1 MFIGMGMPIPDLA
14 NLPGPS
20 RPGGGGGTPFE
31 YTAIDNSFSM
41 EFDGVSSYFDPG
53 TDSSL
58 DIFGSD
64 FSASLWFNNP
74 VSGTNTSAGLIQIA
88 SFTTKF
94 AITKGSN
101 AGNLGFVIGT
111 NSWRY
116 NIGSGLN
123 DGNWHHVALVR
134 DSGTYTFY
142 IDKTAYTSFSSG
154 TYNTGGYNS
163 IGRGLQSFQYFTG
176 HLDEIALFNHAIS
189 ANTVDA
195 IYDATANNPGK
206 VADLSETPGGAPI
219 AWYRM
224 GD

>member
-1 MFIGMGMPIPDLA
+1 MFIGVGTPIPVIA
-14 NLPGPS
+14 NLPGSS
-20 RPGGGGGTPFE
+20 RPGGGSTPAFE
-31 YTAIDNSFSM
+31 YTAIDNNFSM
-41 EFDGVSSYFDPG
+41 EFDGVASYYDLG
-53 TDSSL
+53 TNSSL

-64 FSASLWFNNP
+64 FSASLWFNTTDT
-74 VSGTNTSAGLIQIA
+74 GTADGLIQIG
-88 SFTTKF
+88 SFTNRVF
-94 AITKGSN
+94 AITKGN
-101 AGNLGFVIGT
+101 AADKIGFVFGI
-111 NSWRY
+111 NNWRY

-123 DGNWHHVALVR
+123 DGNWHHVVLVR
-134 DSGTYTFY
+134 DTGTYTVY
-142 IDKTAYTSFSSG
+142 IDKVPYTSFTSG

-163 IGRGLQSFQYFTG
+163 IGRGLQSFRYFAG
-176 HLDEIALFNHAIS
+176 YLDEIALFNHAIS